1 MGKLLS
7 TLAGLLSLV
16 ALGWAQKPSNG
27 DAAALIEKSRR
38 RTLAYSA
45 SLPDFVCT
53 EVIWRYRQGAAVA
66 AVAVPSAKG
75 GPVQVAEVRTSAASW
90 IPLDKL
96 TVKLSYFHQQETH
109 QLVLVN
115 GKPTSLTY
123 DSMNA
128 GAITSGEF
136 GGILKSIFEPA
147 SQASFHWERWKNERG
162 RRVAVFKF
170 EVDAAHSN
178 YYLEHRVGSDVRRAI
193 VGYHGTVEIDS
204 EAGEVLH
211 FDHVADHIPKELD
224 YSNEATSVDYD
235 FTEIVG
241 RKYLLPSH
249 SVTELS
255 GTNLER
261 KNESEFR
268 EYGKFEASSS
278 VDFGTGK

>member
-1 MGKLLS
+1 VGKLLS

-16 ALGWAQKPSNG
+16 APGWAQKPSNE
-27 DAAALIEKSRR
+27 DAAALIEKSRQT
-38 RTLAYSA
+38 TLTYSA

-53 EVIWRYRQGAAVA
+53 EVISRYRQGGAVAFVAAPGAKSGQIAAVRS
-66 AVAVPSAKG
+66 P
-75 GPVQVAEVRTSAASW
+75 ASW
-90 IPLDKL
+90 IPVDKL
-96 TVKLSYFHQQETH
+96 TVKLSYFQQQETH
-109 QLVLVN
+109 QLVQVN

-123 DSMNA
+123 ESLNA

-147 SQASFHWERWKNERG
+147 TQASFHWERWKNERG
-162 RRVAVFKF
+162 RRVAVFTF

-178 YYLEHRVGSDVRRAI
+178 YYLENRGGLEARRAI
-193 VGYHGTVEIDS
+193 VGYHGTVEMDS
-204 EAGEVLH
+204 ETGEVLH

-224 YSNEATSVDYD
+224 YSKAATSVDYD
-235 FTEIVG
+235 FTPIVG

-255 GTNLER
+255 GTHSEQ

-268 EYGKFEASSS
+268 DYGKFEASSS
-278 VDFGTGK
+278 VDFGAGK

>member
-1 MGKLLS
+1 
-7 TLAGLLSLV
+7 LLSLV